1 MSRRIEKPGP
11 KPRILAAT
19 VVAVTAMGL
28 TACAAGTSAAAPT
41 TTVTQTLQA
50 SPALPVSSAA
60 AIPSAQASGSADSSS
75 AGRLPDYR
83 PSTVVSKSE
92 YSTVLT
98 SPDSASKVGEFYRTA
113 LAAGGWHVTSS
124 SMSAYQASFSAN
136 RSNEGVN
143 VSVYPRGSGSGIS
156 ISTHPAVIGA
166 RHALPAA
173 RSYPL
178 ARPLAARIIAVPA
191 SGDGVAAVDVGDDA
205 DVVEG
210 DGKARAAGNDEPV
223 ADGHGE
229 VEAAELGPIACHRRT
244 AAIADLRFRW
254 RLGCS

>member
-1 MSRRIEKPGP
+1 VSRRVEKPGP

-50 SPALPVSSAA
+50 SPALPVSSVA

-75 AGRLPDYR
+75 AGRLLDYR

-98 SPDSASKVGEFYRTA
+98 SPDSVSKVGEFYRTA
-113 LAAGGWHVTSS
+113 LAAGS
-124 SMSAYQASFSAN
+124 
-136 RSNEGVN
+136 
-143 VSVYPRGSGSGIS
+143 
-156 ISTHPAVIGA
+156 
-166 RHALPAA
+166 
-173 RSYPL
+173 
-178 ARPLAARIIAVPA
+178 
-191 SGDGVAAVDVGDDA
+191 
-205 DVVEG
+205 
-210 DGKARAAGNDEPV
+210 DEPV
-223 ADGHGE
+223 ADGRGE
-229 VEAAELGPIACHRRT
+229 VEAAELGPIACLRRT